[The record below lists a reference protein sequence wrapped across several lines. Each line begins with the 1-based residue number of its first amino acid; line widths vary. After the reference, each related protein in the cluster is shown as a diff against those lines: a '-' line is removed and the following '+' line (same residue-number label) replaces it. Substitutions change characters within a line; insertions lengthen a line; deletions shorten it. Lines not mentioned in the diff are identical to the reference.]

1 MTAEHEFAGQ
11 VALVTAGG
19 AGIGRAICLQLAE
32 EGARVVV
39 SDVNDEAGRE
49 TVELIEQGGGVAAYR
64 HADVS
69 RSEDVAGL
77 VPFALER
84 FGRLDLCVNNA
95 GVGSMPTA
103 LADVERAAWDR
114 AIGITLTG
122 TFLCMQEQLRHF
134 ASVGAGSLVNI
145 ASLAGISATPRLTPY
160 GASKHGVVSLTRSAA
175 LEYAEQ
181 GIRVNAVAPGAIETA
196 ALASLPEDARRG
208 YEQEIPMKRLGRVED
223 IAQATCFLLSPR
235 ASFVTGV
242 VLRVD
247 GGTEA

>member
-1 MTAEHEFAGQ
+1 MTGENEFSGK

-19 AGIGRAICLQLAE
+19 AGIGRAIALQLAG

-49 TVELIEQGGGVAAYR
+49 TVELIEEDGGVGAYR

-69 RSEDVAGL
+69 RADDVASL

-84 FGRLDLCVNNA
+84 FGGLDLCVNNA

-103 LADVERAAWDR
+103 LPEVERKTWDR
-114 AIGITLTG
+114 AIDITLTG
-122 TFLCMQEQLRHF
+122 TFLCMQEELKHF
-134 ASVGAGSLVNI
+134 STVGTGALVNI
-145 ASLAGISATPRLTPY
+145 ASLAGISATPKLTPY
-160 GASKHGVVSLTRSAA
+160 GAAKHGVVSLTRSAA

-196 ALASLPEDARRG
+196 ALASLPEEARRG
-208 YEQEIPMKRLGRVED
+208 YADEIPMKRLGQVED
-223 IAQATCFLLSPR
+223 IANATCFLLSKR
-235 ASFVTGV
+235 ASFITGV
-242 VLRVD
+242 ILRVD

>member
-1 MTAEHEFAGQ
+1 MNAEKEFINK

-19 AGIGRAICLQLAE
+19 AGIGRAICVQLAKQ
-32 EGARVVV
+32 GASVVV
-39 SDVNDEAGRE
+39 SDVDDEAGQE
-49 TVELIEQGGGVAAYR
+49 TVELIQKDGGTAAYL

-69 RSEDVAGL
+69 RSGDVASL
-77 VPFALER
+77 VPFALDT
-84 FGRLDLCVNNA
+84 FGGLDLAVNNA
-95 GVGSMPTA
+95 GVGSMPTP
-103 LADVERAAWDR
+103 LDQVERKAWDR
-114 AIGITLTG
+114 AMDITLTG
-122 TFLCMQEQLRHF
+122 TFLCMQDQLRQF
-134 ASVGAGSLVNI
+134 SSQGSGALVNI
-145 ASLAGISATPRLTPY
+145 ASLAGISATPRLSPY

-208 YEQEIPMKRLGRVED
+208 YEEEIPMKRLGQVED
-223 IAQATCFLLSPR
+223 IAHATCFLLSDQ
-235 ASFVTGV
+235 AAFITGV